1 MRLFSRN
8 VPSCD
13 LICGDIY
20 RKWAG
25 ESFLSSKDM
34 KIMTGE
40 QFYSVQNT
48 PTVLL
53 NLRLGLKE

>member
-1 MRLFSRN
+1 
-8 VPSCD
+8 
-13 LICGDIY
+13 
-20 RKWAG
+20 
-25 ESFLSSKDM
+25 M

-53 NLRLGLKE
+53 NLRLGLKEW